1 MKGNS
6 KAGTIAVL
14 VVVGL
19 AIAYWKWIVGF
30 AVVCLAVWGAY
41 AGITAAGRRQRE
53 RAAVE
58 RAEKAAVA
66 ARAEEQHRQYL
77 AGEDHGLY
85 GDYRPAPLD

>member
-6 KAGTIAVL
+6 KTGTIAVL

-19 AIAYWKWIVGF
+19 AIAYWKWIVGL
-30 AVVCLAVWGAY
+30 AVVCLVVWGAY
-41 AGITAAGRRQRE
+41 AGITAAARRQRE
-53 RAAVE
+53 RTAKDRADRAAL
-58 RAEKAAVA
+58 A